1 MPETMS
7 DSPRPHRLLPDCEE
21 IHHLT
26 MKAMD
31 RPLGWT
37 ERVRMRGHLLVCAAC
52 TRFNA
57 QMRLMRSAMHRMGQ
71 DDDEPP
77 GSRR

>member
-1 MPETMS
+1 
-7 DSPRPHRLLPDCEE
+7 
-21 IHHLT
+21 

-37 ERVRMRGHLLVCAAC
+37 ERVRMRGHLLICAAC

-71 DDDEPP
+71 DGDEPP
-77 GSRR
+77 GRAR